1 MNIRPVFLLL
11 LWLAGILV
19 PLDSVFCQTEETNK
33 LITSALSTGNAQ
45 ALSDHFNSMVD
56 LSLPGIEDSYGKTQA
71 ARIMQDFFS
80 KNPVKSFKINKTG
93 NSNDGSQ
100 FSIGKMEAGN
110 KTFRLYYLIRKI
122 SNKYLIHQLQIQE
135 EK

>member
-1 MNIRPVFLLL
+1 MNVRSVFFLI
-11 LWLAGILV
+11 LWLTGVIA
-19 PLDSVFCQTEETNK
+19 PLDSVFCQTDETNK
-33 LITSALSTGNAQ
+33 LITFALSKGNAQ

-71 ARIMQDFFS
+71 TRIMQDFFS
-80 KNPVKSFKINKTG
+80 KNPVKSYKINKTG